1 MNKEEILK
9 ILTNYKAM
17 NKDKYG
23 IVVMGVFGS
32 YARDEEIMLSD
43 VDIVLQTKTPNL
55 FNIVHIKNDLEKQF
69 KLPVDIVRIRKK
81 MNPFLRRR
89 IENEALYVW

>member
-89 IENEALYVW
+89 IENEALYV